1 MVYPMERIY
10 EIQIRGI
17 PVKVERKSIKHLYL
31 RVRADGS
38 VSVSA
43 PLRVSKKRI
52 EQFVEEKLEW
62 ILKQRNTRT
71 ASPSPSES
79 PKDYRRKMENY
90 QRILTE
96 KLSVLIPKWEAATG
110 LHTTQWKLRDMKTRW
125 GSCTP
130 SSGRIRLNL
139 QLAAYPTFCLE
150 YVIVHEL
157 VHLKIPGHPKKFW
170 ETVGYYFPEYKKA
183 RDLLRQGVPY
193 SSPGN

>member
-71 ASPSPSES
+71 VSPSPSES
-79 PKDYRRKMENY
+79 PKDYRRKM
-90 QRILTE
+90 
-96 KLSVLIPKWEAATG
+96 
-110 LHTTQWKLRDMKTRW
+110 
-125 GSCTP
+125 
-130 SSGRIRLNL
+130 
-139 QLAAYPTFCLE
+139 
-150 YVIVHEL
+150 
-157 VHLKIPGHPKKFW
+157 
-170 ETVGYYFPEYKKA
+170 
-183 RDLLRQGVPY
+183 
-193 SSPGN
+193 